1 MALYVHRRLAHKVTS
16 NTQPK
21 HTHVCEAKQS
31 TYNLVDA
38 LLNDADALPHLL
50 DATQVPV
57 VAVTVDT
64 DRHVKL
70 HFTVCIVRL
79 RLTQIP
85 RHTRATQLCPDT
97 SRIRHYNTRGASSV
111 FSTMAPHYN
120 FSPMVS

>member
-1 MALYVHRRLAHKVTS
+1 MALYVSTNWLFQRSTA
-16 NTQPK
+16 QPK
-21 HTHVCEAKQS
+21 PS

-57 VAVTVDT
+57 VAVAVDT

-70 HFTVCIVRL
+70 DLAICIVRL

-85 RHTRATQLCPDT
+85 RHTRATQLWPE
-97 SRIRHYNTRGASSV
+97 ILG
-111 FSTMAPHYN
+111 
-120 FSPMVS
+120 